1 MLTNIVELS
10 FSSKK
15 NRQAKTTD
23 SLYVYYPVT
32 VVPVKY
38 WSVEQQQLSIISET
52 ILKLCKIKQY
62 RIDELMTKLQLP
74 PAWKSILAA
83 EMDDLLLKNLI
94 VKQHDYFEAKDKEV
108 DSTSYEYKEGVMFFD
123 EVRGQFFEY
132 VHEDELLFSYE
143 QTLDLQ
149 IDGNTECTKAY
160 YEDVKCDEQMKR
172 AVYNYNEIKKKFFED
187 GAVIEEVPVEN
198 AITKEI
204 RAEKKSFA
212 FTKRAYLPIR
222 LKLEQLFYDEQGTYT
237 PAIAISPFTN
247 EKSALL
253 YSIIENQDQGKLAIE
268 WLIETN
274 QASLEQEMM
283 VSIGQVSILDRVEA
297 GLQGTTVSQAVL
309 EYLQLGEKVLI
320 EAEQGERHN
329 PALRAAYINNYNLA
343 IEAVMQELIETK
355 RTLQA
360 PRHWKQAYEQ
370 KTLDKV
376 IETIVYS
383 MGHTLPAAI
392 LRNMKKIAQQMIK
405 LEQGQSLHVYGNRD
419 FMALLLLA
427 DELEQR
433 QWQKRLIEQAH
444 VLPMYEQLVELRNK
458 TGSHHDETLFQMSP
472 SAYYELLQKT
482 KQQAYA
488 IIQFLEGK

>member
-1 MLTNIVELS
+1 M
-10 FSSKK
+10 
-15 NRQAKTTD
+15 AKTD

-38 WSVEQQQLSIISET
+38 WSVEKQQLSIISET
-52 ILKLCKIKQY
+52 ILKLCKMKQY
-62 RIDELMTKLQLP
+62 RIDELMNKMQLP

-94 VKQHDYFEAKDKEV
+94 VKHQDYFEAKNKDI

-132 VHEDELLFSYE
+132 VHENELLFSYE
-143 QTLDLQ
+143 QTLDLC
-149 IDGNTECTKAY
+149 IDSNTECTKAY

-172 AVYNYNEIKKKFFED
+172 AVYNYNENKKKFFED
-187 GAVIEEVPVEN
+187 GVVIEEVPIEN

-204 RAEKKSFA
+204 RVEKKSFA
-212 FTKRAYLPIR
+212 FAKRAYLPIC
-222 LKLEQLFYDEQGTYT
+222 LKVEQLYYSEQGTYT
-237 PAIAISPFTN
+237 PVIAKSPFTN
-247 EKSALL
+247 EKSSLL

-268 WLIETN
+268 WLLETSK
-274 QASLEQEMM
+274 ASLEQEMM
-283 VSIGQVSILDRVEA
+283 MSMGQVSVLDRVEA
-297 GLQGTTVSQAVL
+297 GLQGTSVSQAVL

-320 EAEQGERHN
+320 EFERGERHN

-343 IEAVMQELIETK
+343 IEAVMQELIQPK

-360 PRHWKQAYEQ
+360 PLQWKQAYEK
-370 KTLDKV
+370 KTLDRV

-383 MGHTLPAAI
+383 MSHILPAAI
-392 LRNMKKIAQQMIK
+392 LRNMKKIAQQMVK

-444 VLPMYEQLVELRNK
+444 VLPMYEELVELRNK
-458 TGSHHDETLFQMSP
+458 TGSHHDETLFQMSH
-472 SAYYELLQKT
+472 SAYYELLQKI
-482 KQQAYA
+482 KQQAYE